1 MDNKAKIE
9 DNLIVKGLIIMSIVG
24 VLLFWITI
32 IYMYGKE
39 DNIVDRLYDEGLIME
54 GEYYTENIGKYLT
67 TGDSTLAE
75 NGITLEDI
83 VVYTNQDNPL
93 KGYTGD
99 IEEHKKKVNNIVYTP
114 DGTSYY
120 KDTVLFMEILFKP
133 EVKVSR
139 ESFIRVTKGDVS
151 NAQKKA
157 LEGVLKGDGLTTT
170 QRVFITQYYLD
181 VLKGKGYLGE
191 DKYKKEL
198 ELLVTGEYK
207 QILDTIYKINQKDK
221 LSTYDKLVIKKVTKV
236 LGSYTGYLEG
246 KESRDKLVELKQVS
260 NIY

>member
-1 MDNKAKIE
+1 MDNKDKIE
-9 DNLIVKGLIIMSIVG
+9 DNLVIKGLIIMSIVG

-39 DNIVDRLYDEGLIME
+39 DNIVDRLYDKGLIME

-67 TGDSTLAE
+67 TGDSKLAE

-83 VVYTNQDNPL
+83 VVYTKQDNPL

-99 IEEHKKKVNNIVYTP
+99 IEEHKKRVNNIVYTP

-120 KDTVLFMEILFKP
+120 KDTVLFMEVLFKP
-133 EVKVSR
+133 EVKLSR

-157 LEGVLKGDGLTTT
+157 LEGVLKGDGLTSM

-181 VLKGKGYLGE
+181 VLKGQGYLGE
-191 DKYKKEL
+191 DKYRKEL

-221 LSTYDKLVIKKVTKV
+221 LSTYDKLVIKKVV
-236 LGSYTGYLEG
+236 VALEYYVGYIKDE
-246 KESRDKLVELKQVS
+246 ETRRKLIELKQYVDT
-260 NIY
+260 Y